1 MIYLDNAATSFP
13 KAPGV
18 AEAVSRFITDI
29 GANAGRSS
37 YSTARQS
44 SRIIYQIRKLLA
56 KLLNTD
62 NSSNICFTMNTTQAL
77 NIAIKGIVKPGFKV
91 LISPYEHNSVMR
103 PLRQLESQIN
113 ITLDFIKINDYDINW
128 QHLKDQLEQKPDLLI
143 ITAASNVNGYLLP
156 YNKIARMAHKY
167 DIPVILDAAQVL
179 GSNPVDAADFDIIC
193 FPGHK
198 GLLGPMGTGG
208 IYVSDSISLLS
219 LMPGG
224 TGSRSSSEYQPDE
237 MPDLLE
243 GGTPNLPGLAGL
255 QVSLQFI
262 LDTGI
267 DVIAARKQQLTSQL
281 LQELAEIDGIIIH
294 SPIDPKLQIGVVSIT
309 SLRYSISDLAW
320 ELDKADIACRM
331 GMHCAP
337 AAHKQ
342 LGTYENGGTLRLSP
356 GYFNTPAEI
365 DTAIKLIKDL
375 HK

>member
-1 MIYLDNAATSFP
+1 
-13 KAPGV
+13 
-18 AEAVSRFITDI
+18 
-29 GANAGRSS
+29 
-37 YSTARQS
+37 
-44 SRIIYQIRKLLA
+44 
-56 KLLNTD
+56 
-62 NSSNICFTMNTTQAL
+62 
-77 NIAIKGIVKPGFKV
+77 
-91 LISPYEHNSVMR
+91 
-103 PLRQLESQIN
+103 
-113 ITLDFIKINDYDINW
+113 
-128 QHLKDQLEQKPDLLI
+128 
-143 ITAASNVNGYLLP
+143 
-156 YNKIARMAHKY
+156 MAHKY

-208 IYVSDSISLLS
+208 LYVSEEIELLS

-224 TGSRSSSEYQPDE
+224 TGSRSSTEYQPDE

-267 DVIAARKQQLTSQL
+267 DAIAARKLQLTSQL
-281 LQELAEIDGIIIH
+281 LQELANIDDIIIH
-294 SPIDPKLQIGVVSIT
+294 SPIDPNLQAGVVSFT

-342 LGTYENGGTLRLSP
+342 LGTYEQGGTLRLSP
-356 GYFNTPAEI
+356 GYFNTAAEI
-365 DTAIKLIKDL
+365 DSAVKLLKDL

>member
-18 AEAVSRFITDI
+18 ADAVSRFITDI

-44 SRIIYQIRKLLA
+44 ARIIYQTRKLLA
-56 KLLNTD
+56 KLINAA

-77 NIAIKGIVKPGFKV
+77 NIALKGIIKPGFKV
-91 LISPYEHNSVMR
+91 LTSPYEHNSVMR

-113 ITLDFIKINDYDINW
+113 IILDFIKINDYEIDW
-128 QHLKDQLEQKPDLLI
+128 QHLQTQLEQKPDLLI
-143 ITAASNVNGYLLP
+143 FTAASNVNGYLLP
-156 YNKIARMAHKY
+156 YQKIARMAHKY
-167 DIPVILDAAQVL
+167 DIPVILDAAQAL
-179 GSNPVDAADFDIIC
+179 GSNPVDAADYDIIC

-208 IYVSDSISLLS
+208 LYVSESISLQS

-243 GGTPNLPGLAGL
+243 SGTPNLPGLAGL

-267 DVIAARKQQLTSQL
+267 EAIAARKLQLASQL
-281 LQELAEIDGIIIH
+281 LQELANISSIIIH
-294 SPIDPKLQIGVVSIT
+294 SPIDPNLQAGVVSFT
-309 SLRYSISDLAW
+309 SLKYSISDLAW
-320 ELDKADIACRM
+320 EFDKADIACRM

-337 AAHKQ
+337 SAHKQ
-342 LGTYENGGTLRLSP
+342 LGTYADGGTLRLSP
-356 GYFNTPAEI
+356 GYFNTDDDI
-365 DTAIKLIKDL
+365 DSVLELLKDM

>member
-18 AEAVSRFITDI
+18 ADAVSRFITDI

-37 YSTARQS
+37 YSTARKS
-44 SRIIYQIRKLLA
+44 SRIIYQTRKLLA

-77 NIAIKGIVKPGFKV
+77 NIALKGFVKPGFKI
-91 LISPYEHNSVMR
+91 LTSPYEHNSVMR
-103 PLRQLESQIN
+103 PLRQLESQMN
-113 ITLDFIKINDYDINW
+113 ISLDFIKINNYEIDW

-143 ITAASNVNGYLLP
+143 FTAASNVNGYLLP
-156 YNKIARMAHKY
+156 YNKIASMAHKY
-167 DIPVILDAAQVL
+167 DIPVILDAAQAL
-179 GSNPVDAADFDIIC
+179 GSNPVEAKDFDIIC

-208 IYVSDSISLLS
+208 LYVSDSISLQS

-243 GGTPNLPGLAGL
+243 SGTPNLPGLAGL
-255 QVSLQFI
+255 QVSLQYI

-267 DVIAARKQQLTSQL
+267 ETIAARKLQLTSQF
-281 LQELAEIDGIIIH
+281 LQELAEIEGIIIH
-294 SPIDPKLQIGVVSIT
+294 SPISPYLQAGVVSFT
-309 SLRYSISDLAW
+309 SLRYSISDIAW
-320 ELDKADIACRM
+320 EFDKADIACRM

-342 LGTYENGGTLRLSP
+342 LGTYEQGGTLRLSP
-356 GYFNTPAEI
+356 GYFNTPADI
-365 DTAIKLIKDL
+365 DSAAKLLKGMN
-375 HK
+375 K